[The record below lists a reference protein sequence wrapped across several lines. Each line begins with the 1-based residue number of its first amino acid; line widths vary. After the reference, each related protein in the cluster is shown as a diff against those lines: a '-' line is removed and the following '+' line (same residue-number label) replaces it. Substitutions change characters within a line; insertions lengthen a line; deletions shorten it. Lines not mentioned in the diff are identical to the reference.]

1 MSDNNDPRPRPEYG
15 EYAPEGWEWKPES
28 NGQESAQ
35 GSDGAR
41 PVDSRESDGSRPP
54 SGYGDGAAA
63 SAPHASS
70 GVSSSAGPVAGVPHN
85 LGVKGA
91 ANQLPQAAAT
101 ATRSTPT
108 GTTPSSTPSSSAA
121 PSDGAAAPGSAD
133 STGAHA
139 QSSGADRNGGDPAPY
154 RADAPQ
160 PLAPS
165 QARAMQAAQAS
176 AAGVPAQND
185 RRGDRIITI
194 ILLVVGGF
202 GALYNA
208 LSLMQLPASLE
219 LILTALGS
227 DASVPAWIGTMST
240 ISAIGTLALYAVTL
254 IYSVQRLRARKLTFF
269 VPLIAGVIAIVLVI
283 GVSIA
288 AMLGIPGFAE
298 LTQDPDAV
306 SRMMESLLQTSQ

>member
-1 MSDNNDPRPRPEYG
+1 MSESNDPRPRPEYG

-28 NGQESAQ
+28 DEQEPSGQEP
-35 GSDGAR
+35 DGAR
-41 PVDSRESDGSRPP
+41 PADGRDSGDSRPAT
-54 SGYGDGAAA
+54 GYGDRAAVP
-63 SAPHASS
+63 SPHASS

-91 ANQLPQAAAT
+91 ANQLPQAAAPAART
-101 ATRSTPT
+101 TPT
-108 GTTPSSTPSSSAA
+108 GTTPSSTPSSSAS
-121 PSDGAAAPGSAD
+121 PSNGAVAPGSAD
-133 STGAHA
+133 SAGHHA
-139 QSSGADRNGGDPAPY
+139 QSSGADRGGDPAPY

-194 ILLVVGGF
+194 ILLVIGGF

-208 LSLMQLPASLE
+208 LSLMQLPASME

-254 IYSVQRLRARKLTFF
+254 IYSVQRVRARKLTFF
-269 VPLIAGVIAIVLVI
+269 VPLIAGVVAIVVVI
-283 GVSIA
+283 AVSIV
-288 AMLGIPGFAE
+288 AMLGIPGFAD
-298 LTQDPDAV
+298 LMQDPDAAG
-306 SRMMESLLQTSQ
+306 RMMESLLQTSQ